1 MEHTVEYFVLQG
13 QIKYGVISRADLEA
27 DLMNWTTLY
36 LAGRLQKPVKIL
48 ECDQDIK
55 IMMKR
60 SVSEQ
65 D

>member
-1 MEHTVEYFVLQG
+1 MFTLFWFYKCLQG

-36 LAGRLQKPVKIL
+36 LAGRLHKPVKIL

-60 SVSEQ
+60 
-65 D
+65 

>member
-1 MEHTVEYFVLQG
+1 MQG

-36 LAGRLQKPVKIL
+36 LAGRLHKPVKIL

-65 D
+65 DEVF